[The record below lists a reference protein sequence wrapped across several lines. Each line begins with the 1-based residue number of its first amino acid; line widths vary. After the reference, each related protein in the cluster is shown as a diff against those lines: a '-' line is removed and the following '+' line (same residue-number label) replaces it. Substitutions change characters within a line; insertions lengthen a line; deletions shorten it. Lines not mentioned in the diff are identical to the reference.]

1 MNITQDICDVYFAV
15 DVNDQCNNAAYYCKG
30 ASARSNAGHC
40 RCVGISARLLTFG
53 N

>member
-15 DVNDQCNNAAYYCKG
+15 DVNDQCNNAAYY
-30 ASARSNAGHC
+30 
-40 RCVGISARLLTFG
+40 FG